1 MNNIVDESE
10 IDFNVQLNDLCIR
23 YMYVKISMEKIESD
37 DFIESDVKVTL
48 LDNLQKEID
57 FLRSSFYKYPK

>member
-23 YMYVKISMEKIESD
+23 YMYIKTSMEKIESD

-57 FLRSSFYKYPK
+57 FLRGSFYKYPK

>member
-23 YMYVKISMEKIESD
+23 YMYIKSSMEKIESD
-37 DFIESDVKVTL
+37 DFIESDVKLTV